1 MLLMTT
7 TQKATLSLDP
17 RDAKG
22 NVASL
27 DGVPVWTV
35 ADPAVATLVIN
46 ADGLSADVVSAGLGS
61 TQVNVTAD
69 ARFGPEV
76 REISGVLDV
85 QVSPAEAVTLG
96 ISAGTPVEQTPAEP
110 PAPTERGRR

>member
-1 MLLMTT
+1 MLLLTT

-22 NVASL
+22 NPAPL
-27 DGVPVWTV
+27 DGVPSWTV
-35 ADPAVATLVIN
+35 ADASVATLDVSPDGLFATIN
-46 ADGLSADVVSAGLGS
+46 AAAVGA

-69 ARFGPEV
+69 ARIGPDV

-96 ISAGTPVEQTPAEP
+96 ISAGPAE
-110 PAPTERGRR
+110 EQ